1 MSPKTD
7 WQALDT
13 VLLDMDGTLLDL
25 AFDNYFWREAVP
37 RCIARRAR
45 LAFDVTCSRLF
56 EHYALKQG
64 SLDWYCLDYWT
75 RALDL
80 DIRALKTASSHRIR
94 FHAGAR
100 ECLGRLA
107 ASGRR
112 LVLVTNAH
120 EDALAMKRDVTGLGR
135 FFDAMVSAHAIGYPK
150 EDARFWPLLASGLG
164 LEPERTAFVDDSLPV
179 LSAAR
184 RFGIAELVAVTRPD
198 SREAARAAPGYFAVE
213 HMGELLPATG
223 GRTPSAG

>member
-1 MSPKTD
+1 MSPTTD

-37 RCIARRAR
+37 RCIARRGK
-45 LAFDVTCSRLF
+45 LAFEVTRSRLF
-56 EHYALKQG
+56 AHYALKQG
-64 SLDWYCLDYWT
+64 TLDWYCLDYWT

-80 DIRALKTASSHRIR
+80 DIRALKTASSQRIR

-100 ECLGRLA
+100 EFLGRLA

-112 LVLVTNAH
+112 VVLVTNAH
-120 EDALAMKRDVTGLGR
+120 ADALAMKRDVTGLGR
-135 FFDAMVSAHAIGYPK
+135 FFDAMVSAHALGYPK
-150 EDARFWPLLASGLG
+150 EDVRFWPLLAERLG
-164 LEPERTAFVDDSLPV
+164 LEPARTAFVDDSLPV
-179 LSAAR
+179 LAAAR
-184 RFGIAELVAVTRPD
+184 RFGIPALVAVTRPD

-213 HMGELLPATG
+213 HLGELLRPPG
-223 GRTPSAG
+223 VEELSAE